1 MTDSDASLVERTLAG
16 DMAAADV
23 LLRRH
28 FRTCYLV
35 ALSAVGDRA
44 EADDVCQE
52 AFIRALAKLH
62 ECRAPERFAAWLAAI
77 VRNVGHNRR
86 RYLHLRRTDAITD
99 HGELTTRTPTDETTQ
114 RRELR
119 SHLLGALS
127 QLPRAQREVVLL
139 HDLDGLRHREIAAR
153 LGLSEAMSR
162 RHLSDAR
169 ARLRELLGDY
179 ATVSPDHD

>member
-1 MTDSDASLVERTLAG
+1 MIDSDASLVERTLAG
-16 DMAAADV
+16 DMTAADV

-28 FRTCYLV
+28 FRACYLI

-44 EADDVCQE
+44 DAEDVCQE
-52 AFIRALAKLH
+52 AFIQALAKLH
-62 ECRAPERFAAWLAAI
+62 ECRDSERFAAWLGAI

-86 RYLHLRRTDAITD
+86 RYLQRRRTEVITEHSD
-99 HGELTTRTPTDETTQ
+99 LAMHMPADRIAE

-119 SHLLGALS
+119 DRLLAALAT
-127 QLPRAQREVVLL
+127 LGRVQREVVLL
-139 HDLDGLRHREIAAR
+139 HDLEGLRHREIAAR
-153 LGLSEAMSR
+153 LGLSEVMSR

-169 ARLRELLGDY
+169 ARLRRQLGDY